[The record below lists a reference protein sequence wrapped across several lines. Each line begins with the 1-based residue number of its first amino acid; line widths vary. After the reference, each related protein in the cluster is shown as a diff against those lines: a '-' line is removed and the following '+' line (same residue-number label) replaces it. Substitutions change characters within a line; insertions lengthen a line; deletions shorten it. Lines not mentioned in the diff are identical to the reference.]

1 MFETIFTVKNE
12 HLQRLNADE
21 AVLFFA
27 DLLRAETR
35 RLGLPVTSVNIS
47 SRTNVPDGGV
57 DAAIDVGVPQG
68 SGLATTGRTVFQV
81 KAGEFKPWQPAVIR
95 DELFGNGDPAS
106 RESLGAP
113 VRACMDSGGRYLL
126 VCTGSDLTEQ
136 QRAEALG
143 YIQAAF
149 VGCGYVDPC
158 VDVLSQNQLIALLQP
173 LPSLSLVLNG
183 NGGGPFESYRRWAD
197 HDQMRMP
204 FKPGGP
210 QADFINGLAD
220 EIRKHVAAIHV
231 HVRGEPGIGKTR
243 LVLEALRP
251 ADLWPLVI
259 YCDGPAKIR
268 DSELF
273 YALLKD
279 DNPFSLILVVDE
291 CDADTRST
299 LWDKLKHAGPRV
311 KLVTIYSEFDDT
323 TGNTT
328 YMTAPPLA
336 DDRIIDILQE
346 YLPAAESANRWAEF
360 CSGSPRV
367 AHVVG
372 LNLKNNPEDL
382 LKSPDTVNLWDRY
395 ICGGDKADSLQVG
408 QRRVTLRRVALFK
421 RFGFGPA
428 VVAEAKAIA
437 ALCAGDDPSITW
449 ARFQELVH
457 ELRARKILQGENT
470 LYITPKLLHI
480 KLWVDWWEV
489 YGGTFSLDDLA
500 SAVPPQLLDWFLE
513 MSRYAEQSQT
523 AQKVFKTLL
532 DENGPFQQSGLLKDP
547 RGARFF
553 LSLTEAAPAAALQ
566 SLNNTVGI
574 WSKGE
579 LLDFTTGRREVVW
592 ALERIAVWRE
602 LFVGAARLL
611 RKLADAENEKH
622 IGNNATGVFAEL
634 FTPGQG
640 PVAPSEASPE
650 ERFPVLK
657 EALEHESKECRRIAL
672 LACDNALQTGHFSKL
687 VGAEHQG
694 LKRQPA
700 LWVPKTWGELFDA
713 YRRVWYL
720 LKDRLDQMPEDERI
734 QALDVMLNNSRGL
747 TSMANLAPM
756 VTETLTEF
764 LAKPYVDKRKVIAV
778 VEAVLHYD
786 VKGYEPSVRE
796 AWEALH
802 RSLVT
807 DDFHSMMQRYV
818 AMDLLEDKFD
828 EGEHTDKAQP
838 KIEALADDAIATPEL
853 LKPELTWL
861 VTDDAKNGFNFGFS
875 LGVRDH
881 EFSLLPDLIDSQRHA
896 TANAS
901 VFFLGGYLRALR
913 ERSAD
918 AWEALMD
925 VLAVDPALKSHVP
938 ELTWRSGL
946 TDRAAVR
953 VLELAKAGV
962 VPVGAFRFF
971 AYGGVIRQMSQAR
984 FAEWIEFL
992 LTEGSRNAASC
1003 AIDLSHFYFRMGK
1016 SELPLP
1022 DELMFKALTA
1032 PALFVRSDDR
1042 RNATNEDYEWTE
1054 IATEY
1059 VDQHPERSVELASLM
1074 LKHFREE
1081 GTIVGAFHS
1090 QTNKVLEKILQRFAA
1105 ELWPRIAGY
1114 LGPPID
1120 SRAFHIYHWLRE
1132 GALALIPAELVWKWV
1147 EQDVEK
1153 RAWYVAQFVPSV
1165 FPGDERSASARDV
1178 LVRYGSRRDVRSNL
1192 IANFSTETWWG
1203 PESGHA
1209 QQKLEQLRAWKQGET
1224 NPNVLRWLNDY
1235 IASVEHRVERAK
1247 IEEER
1252 EF

>member
-35 RLGLPVTSVNIS
+35 RLGLPVTSVNVS

-57 DAAIDVGVPQG
+57 DAVIDVGVPQD
-68 SGLATTGRTVFQV
+68 SGLATTGRTIFQV
-81 KAGEFKPWQPAVIR
+81 KAGEFKPWQPAVTR
-95 DELFGNGDPAS
+95 DELFGNRDPAS

-113 VRACMDSGGRYLL
+113 VRACMDSGGRYVL
-126 VCTGSDLTEQ
+126 VCTGGDLTEQ
-136 QRAEALG
+136 QRAEAVG
-143 YIQAAF
+143 HIKAAF
-149 VGCGYVDPC
+149 VGCGYVDPR

-173 LPSLSLVLNG
+173 LPSLSLALNG
-183 NGGGPFESYRRWAD
+183 NGGGPFETYKRWAD

-204 FKPGGP
+204 FKPGEP
-210 QADFINGLAD
+210 QADFINGLAE
-220 EIRKHVAAIHV
+220 EIRKHAAAIHV

-251 ADLWPLVI
+251 ADLRPLVI

-268 DSELF
+268 DSELQ

-279 DNPFSLILVVDE
+279 DNPFSLVLVVDE

-299 LWDKLKHAGPRV
+299 LWDKLKHVGPRV

-336 DDRIIDILQE
+336 NERIIEILQE

-372 LNLKNNPEDL
+372 LNLKNNPDDL

-395 ICGGDKADSLQVG
+395 ICGGDKADSPQVG
-408 QRRVTLRRVALFK
+408 QRRVTLRRLALFK

-428 VVAEAKAIA
+428 VIHEAKAIA
-437 ALCAGDDPSITW
+437 ALCTGDDASITW
-449 ARFQELVH
+449 ARFQEIVH
-457 ELRARKILQGENT
+457 ELRVRKILQGDNT

-480 KLWVDWWEV
+480 KLWVDWWEIH
-489 YGGTFSLDDLA
+489 GSTFLLGDLA
-500 SAVPPQLLDWFLE
+500 SSVPPQLLDWFFE
-513 MSRYAEQSQT
+513 MSKYAEESKT
-523 AQKVFKTLL
+523 AQTVFKTLL

-553 LSLTEAAPAAALQ
+553 LSLTEAAPAVALQ
-566 SLNNTVGI
+566 SLNNTIGV
-574 WSKGE
+574 WSRDE

-602 LFVGAARLL
+602 LFPDAARLL
-611 RKLADAENEKH
+611 LKLAEAENEKH
-622 IGNNATGVFAEL
+622 IGNNATGVFADL

-640 PVAPSEASPE
+640 PVAPTEASPE

-657 EALEHESKECRRIAL
+657 EALEHHSKECRRIAL
-672 LACDNALQTGHFSKL
+672 LACNHALQTGHFSRL

-694 LKRQPA
+694 LKRQPT
-700 LWVPKTWGELFDA
+700 LWVPKTWGELFNA

-720 LKDRLDQMPEDERI
+720 LKDRLDQMPEDERA

-764 LAKPYVDKRKVIAV
+764 LAKPYVDKRKIIAV

-786 VKGYEPSVRE
+786 AKGYEPSVRE
-796 AWEALH
+796 AWEGLH
-802 RSLVT
+802 KGLVT
-807 DDFHSMMQRYV
+807 GDFHSLMQRYV
-818 AMDLLEDKFD
+818 AMDLQEDKFD
-828 EGEHTDKAQP
+828 EGQHTDKAQS
-838 KIEALADDAIATPEL
+838 KVEALADDAIANPDL

-861 VTDDAKNGFNFGFS
+861 VTDDAKNGYNFGFS
-875 LGVRDH
+875 LGMRDR
-881 EFSLLPDLIDSQRHA
+881 EFSLLPVLLDSQRNA
-896 TANAS
+896 TTNPN

-913 ERSAD
+913 ERSVD

-925 VLAVDPALKSHVP
+925 ALVADPALRGHVP

-946 TDRAAVR
+946 TDRSAVR
-953 VLELAKAGV
+953 VLELAKAGA
-962 VPVGAFRFF
+962 VPVASFRLFS
-971 AYGGVIRQMSQAR
+971 YGGVIRQMSQDR

-992 LTEGSRNAASC
+992 LGEGSRDAASS

-1016 SELPLP
+1016 RELPLP
-1022 DELMFKALTA
+1022 DDLMFKALTA

-1042 RNATNEDYEWTE
+1042 RNGTGEDYEWTE
-1054 IATEY
+1054 LATAYIE
-1059 VDQHPERSVELASLM
+1059 QHPERSVELASLM
-1074 LKHFREE
+1074 LEHFREE
-1081 GTIVGAFHS
+1081 GTIVGAFRS
-1090 QTNKVLEKILQRFAA
+1090 QTNKVLENILRRFPAD
-1105 ELWPRIAGY
+1105 LWRRIAGY

-1132 GALALIPAELVWKWV
+1132 GALAFIPAELIWEWV
-1147 EQDVEK
+1147 EQDIEK

-1165 FPGDERSASARDV
+1165 FPGDDTSASARQV
-1178 LVRYGSRRDVRSNL
+1178 LVRYGSRKDVRSNL
-1192 IANFSTETWWG
+1192 IANFSTEIWWG
-1203 PESGHA
+1203 PESSHA
-1209 QQKLEQLRAWKQGET
+1209 RQKLEQLRAWKQGET